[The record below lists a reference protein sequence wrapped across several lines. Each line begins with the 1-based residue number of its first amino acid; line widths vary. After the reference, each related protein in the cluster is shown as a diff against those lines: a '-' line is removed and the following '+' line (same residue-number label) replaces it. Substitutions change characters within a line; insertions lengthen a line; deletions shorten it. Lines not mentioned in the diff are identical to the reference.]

1 MKSLCLCLS
10 AILFFIVACAAERQ
24 LGLPSLTVAE
34 DAHGGNGCADIF
46 PQGRWQFVH
55 SIDFSM
61 RDGSGTTV
69 VGVITLA
76 GNNIEC
82 ALITPE
88 GLTIFEAVFHHD
100 NNFEVRRAVPPF
112 DTPEFAKGL
121 IRDIRAIFQ
130 APPSITMTAGKF
142 AGGNPVCRY
151 TAPGGSVI
159 DILPQ
164 VDECWQIKS
173 YTKEL
178 EMDRSI
184 VGRSCRKRGS
194 SLIPDYLELQAPGRN
209 GYTLKMNLIRADNF
223 K

>member
-1 MKSLCLCLS
+1 MSVV
-10 AILFFIVACAAERQ
+10 LFFIVACAAEKQ
-24 LGLPSLTVAE
+24 PGLPRLTVAE
-34 DAHGGNGCADIF
+34 DAHGENGCVDIF

-61 RDGSGTTV
+61 RDGSGTTL

-88 GLTIFEAVFHHD
+88 GFTLFEAVFHHD
-100 NNFEVRRAVPPF
+100 KSFEVRRAVPPF
-112 DTPEFAKGL
+112 NTPEFAKGL

-130 APPSITMTAGKF
+130 PPSGNTMTVGKV
-142 AGGNPVCRY
+142 AGGTPICRY
-151 TAPGGSVI
+151 TTPGGSVI
-159 DILPQ
+159 DILPEA
-164 VDECWQIKS
+164 DECWQIKS